1 MIRSPSGWPG
11 PLLIGALPE
20 PYRRPDGRRGLC
32 CGRDSGAGQHRRGGR
47 GLLRPGEPQHG
58 SGHAVTAREIAGVG
72 HAPAF
77 LAPDQ
82 IEIAYRFFLD
92 TETSEA

>member
-1 MIRSPSGWPG
+1 LLSRETVEKMVASG
-11 PLLIGALPE
+11 
-20 PYRRPDGRRGLC
+20 
-32 CGRDSGAGQHRRGGR
+32 Q
-47 GLLRPGEPQHG
+47 
-58 SGHAVTAREIAGVG
+58 AVTSKEVAGVG

-82 IEIAYRFFLD
+82 IAIAYRFFLN